1 MWELDYKKS
10 WALKNWCVWT
20 VVLKKTLENLLEC
33 NEIQAVHPKGDQSWI
48 LLEELN
54 MNLKL
59 LLWPPDA
66 KSWLIGKDPDAWK
79 FWRREEK
86 GMTEDEMVGWH
97 HWLDGPTFELT
108 PRLVIDRDAWCA
120 AVHGVTKSQTQQ
132 RLNWTELN
140 WKGLWRSRFFLSYS
154 TNYEHSR
161 MQKRQKGAGHRP
173 SKSWEWIS
181 SDNQVESKLHW
192 PL

>member
-1 MWELDYKKS
+1 MWNLDYKKS

-33 NEIQAVHPKGDQSWI
+33 NEIQAVYPKVNQSWV

-132 RLNWTELN
+132 WLNWTEL
-140 WKGLWRSRFFLSYS
+140 KG
-154 TNYEHSR
+154 
-161 MQKRQKGAGHRP
+161 
-173 SKSWEWIS
+173 
-181 SDNQVESKLHW
+181 
-192 PL
+192 PLKVKIFSILFH